1 MENAEYRIRT
11 ELGLADTGY
20 RQTSDHPI
28 YGTGQGS
35 ANSPAIWCFL
45 SSSLFDGYDEI
56 ASLAQYQSPDIGTT
70 ANLGLV
76 GFVDDCNGQT
86 HQFSSDG
93 SEQTLYNVLH
103 QAQINA
109 QHWSD
114 LLHASGGSLELSK
127 CSCHVLHWLFSAQG
141 APVLA
146 PKTVAHQECLKVIDR
161 ATGTDQTLALLS
173 PYQAHK
179 TLGHYKDP
187 AGTQNEQYRRLKTK
201 SDDITSF
208 LWRCPLTRLEA
219 WTFYYAC
226 YLPSVGYPLSCSS
239 LSYKR
244 LDQVQR
250 RAMSI
255 IVPRCGFNRNTKKE
269 ILYGPLELG
278 GASFRHLYVQQG
290 IGQVGLF
297 MRNWRLKSMA
307 GKLLRI
313 AVGWFQLQ
321 VGMSYPFL
329 ENVSTPLP
337 HLESK
342 WLSSLRD
349 FLASI
354 DCSLH
359 IDDTAIPE
367 LQRHHDSHIMDSILA
382 SRAFTA
388 AEIRRL
394 NYCRLYLQ
402 AQTLSD
408 LVTLGGRSLDKAK
421 LVGNPSLMSSTSHG
435 VQINQSSPSDVD
447 WKLWRRANTLWSTP
461 GGHLRQPLGPWLLH
475 IKRQRQRHAAYWAN
489 FVLWVRIGEHL
500 RVIP

>member
-20 RQTSDHPI
+20 RHTSDHPI